1 MKTCCSALVVEDCW
15 PTKKPRVG
23 GCRKRRSVPEPIL
36 QPEPVMD
43 AEVQPEPIL
52 DAEVQTEPVPEA
64 KVQPEPVRRRRSSV
78 VGIPIMEEAKRIKS
92 MSELLGIESK
102 MLTKKKSRGRKK

>member
-1 MKTCCSALVVEDCW
+1 MRTELAEV
-15 PTKKPRVG
+15 
-23 GCRKRRSVPEPIL
+23 
-36 QPEPVMD
+36 QPEPVLD
-43 AEVQPEPIL
+43 AEVQPEPVL

-64 KVQPEPVRRRRSSV
+64 EVQTEPVPEAEVQPRRRRSV

-102 MLTKKKSRGRKK
+102 IPTKKSRGRKKSNI